1 MSLEDIKDPAIRGLL
16 KSLLLSEQNLKSSK
30 DRFDLYKSMIT
41 TAKMFGN
48 QERVNQ
54 LVNPGMRMIYD

>member
-16 KSLLLSEQNLKSSK
+16 KSLLLSEKSLKNSK
-30 DRFDLYKSMIT
+30 DRFDLYKSMIA
-41 TAKMFGN
+41 TATMFGN

-54 LVNPGMRMIYD
+54 LVNEYFGVDND

>member
-16 KSLLLSEQNLKSSK
+16 KSLLLSEQSLKNSK

-41 TAKMFGN
+41 TATMFGN

-54 LVNPGMRMIYD
+54 LVNEYFGVDND

>member
-16 KSLLLSEQNLKSSK
+16 KSLLLSEQSLKNSK

-54 LVNPGMRMIYD
+54 LVNEYFGVDND